1 MFGSSSQISTIS
13 TVEIQFLSLFVNT
26 GHNIPT
32 IQLLLNPIKSTYVTV
47 KEDWENLHTAR
58 QIQRKNSF
66 QQRGIKESTYQHCP
80 LTWKSSH
87 RASPSQGSPES
98 MSSTQSFHLSLYLS
112 IFLPFSNFI
121 LAMIFENNSRMNNFR
136 KRAAIESKLIAF
148 MKFVVSY
155 ERTHILTH
163 LEKEFETFESV
174 QKALELIDEANLRR
188 GSTKEIRRSYFEIFE
203 WRSQWI
209 L

>member
-1 MFGSSSQISTIS
+1 MRKFTYCKTNPKKELPTTWHQGIDLSTLSINLEIFSQ
-13 TVEIQFLSLFVNT
+13 
-26 GHNIPT
+26 
-32 IQLLLNPIKSTYVTV
+32 
-47 KEDWENLHTAR
+47 R
-58 QIQRKNSF
+58 
-66 QQRGIKESTYQHCP
+66 
-80 LTWKSSH
+80 
-87 RASPSQGSPES
+87 SQGSPES

>member
-1 MFGSSSQISTIS
+1 MRKFTYCKTNPKKEFVSTTWHQGIDLSTLSINLEIFSQ
-13 TVEIQFLSLFVNT
+13 
-26 GHNIPT
+26 
-32 IQLLLNPIKSTYVTV
+32 
-47 KEDWENLHTAR
+47 R
-58 QIQRKNSF
+58 
-66 QQRGIKESTYQHCP
+66 
-80 LTWKSSH
+80 
-87 RASPSQGSPES
+87 SQGSLES

>member
-1 MFGSSSQISTIS
+1 
-13 TVEIQFLSLFVNT
+13 
-26 GHNIPT
+26 
-32 IQLLLNPIKSTYVTV
+32 
-47 KEDWENLHTAR
+47 
-58 QIQRKNSF
+58 
-66 QQRGIKESTYQHCP
+66 
-80 LTWKSSH
+80 
-87 RASPSQGSPES
+87 
-98 MSSTQSFHLSLYLS
+98 
-112 IFLPFSNFI
+112 
-121 LAMIFENNSRMNNFR
+121 MNNFR

-203 WRSQWI
+203 WRSQ
-209 L
+209 